1 MKIFKFVVS
10 KLIIFYL
17 NLRGIE
23 VNSQAQ
29 ILSVPILK
37 IRGNAKNIQIGKAS
51 ILSVFAQSTAADGEV
66 KLYNESD
73 GSKTA
78 ARLIFH
84 GKFGAGDN
92 AVHEFKI
99 PAAGIYASDGI
110 YADVT
115 NVDFLYI
122 IGTF

>member
-1 MKIFKFVVS
+1 MGFGPHKFKEIKNMSITSKVRQSVVLAADGQVQ
-10 KLIIFYL
+10 KLVSGVAT
-17 NLRGIE
+17 N
-23 VNSQAQ
+23 
-29 ILSVPILK
+29 
-37 IRGNAKNIQIGKAS
+37 IGKAS